1 MILLLRR
8 LLDRLRSVTGSDL
21 SAITLSLLGLMVY
34 GTLGFY
40 FFEADAALKDQGSFQ
55 ALGTAAWWS
64 IVTMTTVGYGDFSPA
79 TFGGR
84 WLVGVPLMVVGIGIL
99 GFAIGELTNWVIV
112 AQAKRRRGE
121 VPYTGE
127 GHILILNFPGADL
140 IQELTRELRAD
151 PSTAERDIVVVTD
164 EVEEFPEDLLQQKIL
179 FVRGNPCREAVLENA
194 NLRKCH
200 RVIILSQNPSEAD
213 CDSITLGVLVTVRA
227 LYRNAYVVVECQ
239 REENRKLLRSA
250 GVDEL
255 VGAGMMRAELL
266 VQGLQ
271 DPGINGVL
279 EELLTNLEGNQ
290 MYLQDVGEFRGS
302 YDELQEAVAPGGEY
316 VFLGLIQESI
326 RKLMPPGDTEVGPG
340 NKMIVIGPDRPSAP
354 TRTEASASS

>member
-1 MILLLRR
+1 MIHLLRR
-8 LLDRLRSVTGSDL
+8 LLERLRTVTGSDT
-21 SAITLSLLGLMVY
+21 SAILLSLVGLMAY

-40 FFEADAALKDQGSFQ
+40 FFEQDAALAGQGVFQ
-55 ALGTAAWWS
+55 AINTAAWWS
-64 IVTMTTVGYGDFSPA
+64 VVTMTTVGYGDFSPA

-99 GFAIGELTNWVIV
+99 GFAIGELTNWVIE
-112 AQAKRRRGE
+112 AQMKRRRGK

-127 GHILILNFPGADL
+127 DHILILNFPGTDL
-140 IQELTRELRAD
+140 IQELFRELRAD

-164 EVEEFPEDLLQQKIL
+164 AVEEFPEELLKMKIV
-179 FVRGNPCREAVLENA
+179 FIHGNPCREAVLEKA
-194 NLRKCH
+194 NLRHAH
-200 RVIILSQNPSEAD
+200 RVIVLSQDPSAQD
-213 CDSITLGVLVTVRA
+213 CDSVTLGVLVTVRA
-227 LYRNAYVVVECQ
+227 LHRNAYVVVECQ

-255 VGAGMMRAELL
+255 VGSGAMRAELL

-279 EELLTNLEGNQ
+279 EELLTNTEGNQ

-302 YDELQEAVAPGGEY
+302 YDELQAKVTEQGQY
-316 VFLGLIQESI
+316 VFLGLVQESI

-340 NKMIVIGPDRPSAP
+340 NKMIVIGPQRPGSLSA
-354 TRTEASASS
+354 

>member
-1 MILLLRR
+1 MIHLLRR
-8 LLDRLRSVTGSDL
+8 LFARLRPATGGDISVIL
-21 SAITLSLLGLMVY
+21 FSLLGLMVY

-40 FFEADAALKDQGSFQ
+40 FFERHGALAGQGAAEGI
-55 ALGTAAWWS
+55 GTAAWWS
-64 IVTMTTVGYGDFSPA
+64 VVTMTTVGYGDFFPS
-79 TFGGR
+79 TVGGR

-99 GFAIGELTNWVIV
+99 GFAIGELTNWVIE
-112 AQAKRRRGE
+112 AQAKRRRGK
-121 VPYTGE
+121 VPYSGE
-127 GHILILNFPGADL
+127 GHILILNFPGVDL
-140 IQELTRELRAD
+140 IQELLRELRAD
-151 PSTAERDIVVVTD
+151 TSTAERDIVVVTD
-164 EVEEFPEDLLQQKIL
+164 SVHEFPEDLLGL
-179 FVRGNPCREAVLENA
+179 GVVFVHGNPSREAVLERA
-194 NLRKCH
+194 NLGKSY
-200 RVIILSQNPSEAD
+200 RVIILSQDPMQPD
-213 CDSITLGVLVTVRA
+213 CDSVTLGVLVTVRA

-255 VGAGMMRAELL
+255 VGAGAMRAELL

-302 YDELQEAVAPGGEY
+302 YDQLRQAVAPDGEY
-316 VFLGLIQESI
+316 VFLGIVQESI

-340 NKMIVIGPDRPSAP
+340 NRMIVIGPVRPAAPAGSAG
-354 TRTEASASS
+354 